1 MSVINEEICYNNK
14 YSYYSKS
21 LFYSIKNIEKYTLGL
36 SQHVDQKKKYAFFG
50 KITLTQWVMCV
61 EINLNNNSEDAC
73 TCKYVHAGQ
82 NYIVQI
88 RNEFYI
94 IDRSMHLC

>member
-1 MSVINEEICYNNK
+1 
-14 YSYYSKS
+14 
-21 LFYSIKNIEKYTLGL
+21 
-36 SQHVDQKKKYAFFG
+36 
-50 KITLTQWVMCV
+50 MCV
-61 EINLNNNSEDAC
+61 EINLNNYSEDAC

-94 IDRSMHLC
+94 IDRSIYASTRRERERERERERGRERDDDDDDSRSK

>member
-1 MSVINEEICYNNK
+1 
-14 YSYYSKS
+14 
-21 LFYSIKNIEKYTLGL
+21 
-36 SQHVDQKKKYAFFG
+36 
-50 KITLTQWVMCV
+50 MCV
-61 EINLNNNSEDAC
+61 EINLNNYSEDAC

-94 IDRSMHLC
+94 IDRSIYASTRRERERER